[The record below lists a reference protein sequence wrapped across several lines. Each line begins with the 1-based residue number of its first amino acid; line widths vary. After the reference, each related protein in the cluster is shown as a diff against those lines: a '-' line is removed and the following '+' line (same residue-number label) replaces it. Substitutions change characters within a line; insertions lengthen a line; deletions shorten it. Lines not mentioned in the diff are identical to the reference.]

1 MRDLKIYIL
10 IGSIILG
17 LYLLA
22 EYNKPKPVDWRETFY
37 RKDKIPFGS
46 SIFFDRLNDF
56 FPDAK
61 VTPIR
66 SSPYAYL
73 QEETVEKG
81 CYILQANTVD
91 LDEYDFRNLER
102 YMQKGND
109 VFISAY
115 YLGDFIE
122 DSLKTKINSI
132 LKLKS
137 KRRTPIHFVN
147 PSLNPSKWYQFDKGI
162 GDQYFSKFDTAR
174 AIILGTN
181 NNGKANFLRYSFGK
195 GNLYII
201 ASPYFFTNYN
211 LLKPRGAEYAAKAL
225 SYLKSADEVIWDEY
239 SSQGGEETDTPMIV
253 FLKNPKLRWAYFTAL
268 FGLILFVLY
277 EIKRRQRIIPVISA
291 PENST
296 LEFVRVVGQV
306 YYQQRDNGN
315 IAHKKITYLLEEV
328 RSRYN
333 IKTTTIDQDFMS
345 LLEKKAGVSKAV
357 IEELVSQINLV
368 KKYKHVSDKQLIEL
382 NNTIEQFQQ
391 QSK

>member
-1 MRDLKIYIL
+1 MRDLKIYVF

-17 LYLLA
+17 LYLIA
-22 EYNKPKPVDWRETFY
+22 EYNKPKPVDWRETFN

-46 SIFFDRLNDF
+46 AIFFDRLTDF
-56 FPDAK
+56 FPGATI
-61 VTPIR
+61 TPIR

-73 QEETVEKG
+73 QEERVRKG
-81 CYILQANTVD
+81 CYILQANSVE
-91 LDEYDFRNLER
+91 LDEYDFKNLER
-102 YMQKGND
+102 YMARGND
-109 VFISAY
+109 VFIAAY
-115 YLGDFIE
+115 YLSDFIE
-122 DSLKTKINSI
+122 DSLKTKVSSV
-132 LKLKS
+132 LKVKS
-137 KRRTPIHFVN
+137 KSRTPIHFVN
-147 PSLNPSKWYQFDKGI
+147 RALSPSRWYHFDKGI

-181 NNGKANFLRYSFGK
+181 NKGKANFLRYSYGK

-211 LLKPRGAEYAAKAL
+211 LLKPGGAEYAAKAL
-225 SYLKSADEVIWDEY
+225 SYLGSAEEVVWDEY
-239 SSQGGEETDTPMIV
+239 SSQGGEEADTPMIV
-253 FLKNPKLRWAYFTAL
+253 FLRNPKLKWAYFTAL
-268 FGLILFVLY
+268 FGLIFFVLY
-277 EIKRRQRIIPVISA
+277 EIKRRQRVIPIINA

-315 IAHKKITYLLEEV
+315 LAHKKISYLLEEV

-345 LLEKKAGVSKAV
+345 LLEKKSGVSKAV

-368 KKYKHVSDKQLIEL
+368 RKYKHVSDKQLIEL
-382 NNTIEQFQQ
+382 NGTIEQFQQ